1 MTAQLLSTAAKNS
14 PPLNAPWNETKQI
27 IRLISAGLALTFIFE
42 FNTIARLQG
51 EMEINIFSE
60 SN

>member
-1 MTAQLLSTAAKNS
+1 MAAELLSTAAKNS

-27 IRLISAGLALTFIFE
+27 IRLISAGLTFIFE
-42 FNTIARLQG
+42 FNRNTRLQG